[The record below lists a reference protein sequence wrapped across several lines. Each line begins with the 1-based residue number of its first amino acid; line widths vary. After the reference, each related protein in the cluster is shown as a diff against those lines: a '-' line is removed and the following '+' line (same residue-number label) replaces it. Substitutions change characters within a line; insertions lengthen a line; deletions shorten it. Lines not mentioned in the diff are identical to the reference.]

1 MPSRSSAR
9 RRRARDRSS
18 AAGGARPGRS
28 GPRSAPTVA
37 APAAHKPASRP
48 DRILAR
54 TERSRVTVTVSCWG
68 GSSRTARHGG
78 GASRVRRVDV
88 RALRTLC
95 KYASTR
101 CLSGGPGA
109 PARVDRRLAECRGM
123 RGEGA
128 PAWLAGQPAE
138 GGVVRAVRSFEDL
151 AGRTNGPDR
160 NADPA
165 PSCREQTCVRTGRGP
180 GRPRRE
186 AGETAPCP
194 AGGAR

>member
-1 MPSRSSAR
+1 MPSRSSAW

-54 TERSRVTVTVSCWG
+54 TERSRVTVTVFLLGRFEPDRAARGRCFEGPTRGRARPSYPLQVRIHALSQRRTGCPG
-68 GSSRTARHGG
+68 TGRPPACGMSRNEG
-78 GASRVRRVDV
+78 RRCPGLVG
-88 RALRTLC
+88 RA
-95 KYASTR
+95 
-101 CLSGGPGA
+101 
-109 PARVDRRLAECRGM
+109 
-123 RGEGA
+123 
-128 PAWLAGQPAE
+128 AGR

-165 PSCREQTCVRTGRGP
+165 PSCREQTCVRTGREP

-186 AGETAPCP
+186 AGEPAPCP